1 MAEENVEKIKYTF
14 LLPAYKASFLLEAL
28 NSLKGQS
35 YSHFKVIVSDDCSPE
50 DLKSTFDFVVGSDSR
65 FVYRRNEENMGGKSL
80 VSHWNLLVDLCDT
93 EYLIMASDDD
103 VYEID
108 FLFKIDLL
116 VRKYP
121 KVNVLR
127 AKARRLENDVVVLE
141 DGNIPEFLSLDVFL
155 PYFGGKKMVECLAN
169 YVFKTS
175 SIKEIGG
182 FPDFPKAG
190 YSDAAVAM
198 ALAKNGLVTT
208 KDVLF
213 SFRISSDNLSSV
225 NGYNKYA
232 KEGIKACVQFSD
244 WYKINIEPFIGQ
256 AANINEIT
264 QAHKKHVVEVA
275 QYFLCHLPLLS
286 TLKYYMMLR
295 SRGYMNV
302 KSLLTAIKNLYKIR

>member
-14 LLPAYKASFLLEAL
+14 LLPAYKESFLSEAL
-28 NSLKGQS
+28 NSLKRQS
-35 YSHFKVIVSDDCSPE
+35 YGHFKVVVSDDCSPE

-65 FVYRRNEENMGGKSL
+65 FVYRRNEKNIGSRSL
-80 VSHWNLLVDLCDT
+80 VAHWNLLVDLCDT
-93 EYLIMASDDD
+93 EYLVMASDDD
-103 VYEID
+103 VYDID
-108 FLFKIDLL
+108 FLSEIDSL

-141 DGNIPEFLSLDVFL
+141 DGNIPEYLSLEGFL
-155 PYFGGKKMVECLAN
+155 PYFGGGRMVECLAN

-232 KEGIKACVQFSD
+232 MDGIKACVLFSD
-244 WYKINIEPFIGQ
+244 WYIINMEPLIGQ
-256 AANINEIT
+256 AVNNNEIT

-286 TLKYYMMLR
+286 AIKYYLMLR
-295 SRGYMNV
+295 IRGYMNV
-302 KSLLTAIKNLYKIR
+302 KNSLTAIKNWYKIR